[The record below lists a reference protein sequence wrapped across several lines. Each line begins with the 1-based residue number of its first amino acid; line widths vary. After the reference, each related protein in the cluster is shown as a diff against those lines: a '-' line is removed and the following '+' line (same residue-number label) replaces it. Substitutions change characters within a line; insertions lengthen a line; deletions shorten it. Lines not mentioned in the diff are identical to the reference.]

1 MWCLFFMICLL
12 QLEYFGPPKIQYFWK
27 YFLHTVLYTTC
38 GMSVLQQLF
47 FSCPAGSQMSDKDK
61 IVKTD
66 LIEQRHNVQISP
78 RGRILARIFQLQQ
91 SLLSAKKF
99 SSAHQLA
106 KRLLRDRPIRLKFVF
121 FDLLN
126 VFWRLFCVR
135 RLDGSGGRRLGL
147 RRGFEK

>member
-1 MWCLFFMICLL
+1 M
-12 QLEYFGPPKIQYFWK
+12 
-27 YFLHTVLYTTC
+27 
-38 GMSVLQQLF
+38 
-47 FSCPAGSQMSDKDK
+47 
-61 IVKTD
+61 
-66 LIEQRHNVQISP
+66 IEQRHSVQISP
-78 RGRILARIFQLQQ
+78 RGRILARIFLLQQ

-106 KRLLRDRPIRLKFVF
+106 KILLQDRPIRLKFVF

-126 VFWRLFCVR
+126 VFSRLFCVR